1 MELKELSP
9 ELFSYELYNSDGCW
23 QIDTALHC
31 AELFGYCDASRLLVR
46 PKAGE
51 YALMIEYKNGYK
63 CWFHIPERMLEIIK
77 KRIKRDGENK

>member
-9 ELFSYELYNSDGCW
+9 ELFSYELYNSAGCW

-46 PKAGE
+46 SKA
-51 YALMIEYKNGYK
+51 
-63 CWFHIPERMLEIIK
+63 
-77 KRIKRDGENK
+77 

>member
-1 MELKELSP
+1 MELKELNP
-9 ELFSYELYNSDGCW
+9 ELFSYELYDSAGCW

-51 YALMIEYKNGYK
+51 YALMIEYNNGYK
-63 CWFHIPERMLEIIK
+63 CWFHISERMLNLIK
-77 KRIKRDGENK
+77 KRIAKKMEN